1 MMVQLSMAKSVLK
14 QLEKTPKRD
23 LNRGDNVVLT
33 SRVSNEVAEAL
44 RQMADQLD
52 TTTSRLMSIILEIN
66 LSQVQNELKVVSPKT
81 REKGRSTT

>member
-1 MMVQLSMAKSVLK
+1 MAKSVLK

-44 RQMADQLD
+44 RRMADQLD
-52 TTTSRLMSIILEIN
+52 TTTSRLMSTILEVN

>member
-1 MMVQLSMAKSVLK
+1 MVQLSMAKSVLK

>member
-1 MMVQLSMAKSVLK
+1 MVQLSMAKSVLK

-52 TTTSRLMSIILEIN
+52 TTTSRLMSIILEVN

>member
-1 MMVQLSMAKSVLK
+1 MLVQLSMAKSVLK

-33 SRVSNEVAEAL
+33 SRVSKEVAEAL
-44 RQMADQLD
+44 RQMADQLN
-52 TTTSRLMSIILEIN
+52 TTTSRLMSIILEVN
-66 LSQVQNELKVVSPKT
+66 VSQVQNELKVVSPKT

>member
-1 MMVQLSMAKSVLK
+1 MLVQLSMAKSVLK

-44 RQMADQLD
+44 RRMADQLD
-52 TTTSRLMSIILEIN
+52 TTTSRLMSIILEVN

>member
-1 MMVQLSMAKSVLK
+1 MVQLSMAKSVLK

-52 TTTSRLMSIILEIN
+52 ITTSRLMSIILEIN

>member
-1 MMVQLSMAKSVLK
+1 MLVQLSMAKSVLK

-44 RQMADQLD
+44 RRMADQLD

>member
-44 RQMADQLD
+44 RRMADQLD
-52 TTTSRLMSIILEIN
+52 TTTSRLMSIILEVN

>member
-1 MMVQLSMAKSVLK
+1 MVQLSMAKSVLK

-44 RQMADQLD
+44 RRMADQLD
-52 TTTSRLMSIILEIN
+52 TTTSRLMSIILEVN

>member
-1 MMVQLSMAKSVLK
+1 MVQLSMAKSVLK

-44 RQMADQLD
+44 RRMADQLD
-52 TTTSRLMSIILEIN
+52 TTTSRLMSIILEVN
-66 LSQVQNELKVVSPKT
+66 VSQVQNELKVVSPKT

>member
-1 MMVQLSMAKSVLK
+1 MLVQLSMAKSVLK

-44 RQMADQLD
+44 RRMADQLD
-52 TTTSRLMSIILEIN
+52 TTTSRLMSIILEVN
-66 LSQVQNELKVVSPKT
+66 LSQVQNELKVVSSKT
-81 REKGRSTT
+81 QKKGR

>member
-1 MMVQLSMAKSVLK
+1 MLVQLGMAKSVLK

>member
-1 MMVQLSMAKSVLK
+1 MAKSVLK

-44 RQMADQLD
+44 RRMADQLD
-52 TTTSRLMSIILEIN
+52 TTTSRLMSTILEVN
-66 LSQVQNELKVVSPKT
+66 LSQVQNELKVVSSKT
-81 REKGRSTT
+81 QKKGR

>member
-1 MMVQLSMAKSVLK
+1 MLVQLGMAKSVLK

-44 RQMADQLD
+44 RRMADQLD
-52 TTTSRLMSIILEIN
+52 TTTSRLMSIILEVN

>member
-1 MMVQLSMAKSVLK
+1 MLVQLSMAKSVLK

-44 RQMADQLD
+44 RRMADQLD
-52 TTTSRLMSIILEIN
+52 TTTSRLMSIILEVN
-66 LSQVQNELKVVSPKT
+66 VSQVQNELKVVSPKT

>member
-1 MMVQLSMAKSVLK
+1 MAKSVLK

-44 RQMADQLD
+44 RRMADQLD
-52 TTTSRLMSIILEIN
+52 TTTSRLMSIILEVN

>member
-44 RQMADQLD
+44 RRMADQLD

>member
-1 MMVQLSMAKSVLK
+1 MVQLSMAKSVLK

-44 RQMADQLD
+44 RRMADQLD

>member
-1 MMVQLSMAKSVLK
+1 MLVQLSMAKSVLK

>member
-1 MMVQLSMAKSVLK
+1 MVQLSMAKSVLK

-33 SRVSNEVAEAL
+33 SRVSKEVAEAL

>member
-1 MMVQLSMAKSVLK
+1 MLVQLIMAKSVLK

-52 TTTSRLMSIILEIN
+52 TTTSRLMSIILEVN

-81 REKGRSTT
+81 RVKGRTTT

>member
-52 TTTSRLMSIILEIN
+52 TTTSRLMSIILEVN
-66 LSQVQNELKVVSPKT
+66 VSQVQNELKVVSPKT